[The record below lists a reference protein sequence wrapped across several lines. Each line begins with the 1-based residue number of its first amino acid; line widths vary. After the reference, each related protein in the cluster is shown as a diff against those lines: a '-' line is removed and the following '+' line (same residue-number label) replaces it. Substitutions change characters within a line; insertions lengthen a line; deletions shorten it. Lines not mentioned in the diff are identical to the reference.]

1 MKSYASASCNLIMNK
16 QKFMPTFTSCNLNK
30 QFIPL
35 LDLLGAENAVI
46 RELQIYDKY
55 WPIS

>member
-1 MKSYASASCNLIMNK
+1 MKSYASASRNLNK

-35 LDLLGAENAVI
+35 LDLLGAENAGI
-46 RELQIYDKY
+46 REQQIYDKY

>member
-1 MKSYASASCNLIMNK
+1 MKSYASASRNLNK

>member
-1 MKSYASASCNLIMNK
+1 
-16 QKFMPTFTSCNLNK
+16 MPTFTSCNLNK
-30 QFIPL
+30 QFI